1 MENKVEIIRRFDKI
15 LNKIIQLMDE
25 LKTTKE
31 RKIITTTIEE
41 LTNVGKLL
49 QNRQNKSMKYS
60 ELRKEFLKSWDQ

>member
-25 LKTTKE
+25 LKTTKG

-60 ELRKEFLKSWDQ
+60 ELRKEFLKSRDQ